1 MDIESG
7 TSPEAGM
14 TTGAVALRLGV
25 APTTLRSWDHRYG
38 LGPAAREGGRHRRW
52 APDDVALLERMCRL
66 TAHGVAPAE
75 AARLARRPDGPQHGQ
90 ATPGHDTRSGRVVPI
105 PAPRTAAR
113 AGRGLGR
120 AAVRL
125 DSPRLDTLLAASV
138 TEHGLAGAWEVV
150 MSPTLRAIGRTWA
163 ESGDTAGERYVEAE
177 HLLSWHISTA
187 LRGGCR
193 PKDPES
199 DEPPVLLACVPG
211 ETHTLAM
218 EALAASLG
226 ERGRPVRMFG
236 AAVPAGALSEAVR
249 RTGPRAVVLW
259 SQTRLTADRVLVN
272 LVRATAWGIRGARFR
287 PTVLIAG
294 PGWTR
299 MRETAGVR
307 RPRSLAQ
314 ALDFIEAANDG

>member
-52 APDDVALLERMCRL
+52 TPDDVALLERMCRL

-75 AARLARRPDGPQHGQ
+75 AARLARMQHGPQGAAGLPEQ
-90 ATPGHDTRSGRVVPI
+90 RIGSGRALPVA
-105 PAPRTAAR
+105 APRTAAR

-125 DSPRLDTLLAASV
+125 DSPRLDTLLTASV
-138 TEHGLAGAWEVV
+138 SEHGLAGAWEEV

-163 ESGDTAGERYVEAE
+163 ASGDPAGERYVEAE
-177 HLLSWHISTA
+177 HLLSWHISGA
-187 LRGGCR
+187 LRRGHR
-193 PKDPES
+193 PKDPELG
-199 DEPPVLLACVPG
+199 EPPVLLACVPG
-211 ETHTLAM
+211 EMHTLAM
-218 EALAASLG
+218 EALAATLG
-226 ERGRPVRMFG
+226 ERGLPVRMFG
-236 AAVPAGALSEAVR
+236 AAVPVGALSEAVR

-259 SQTRLTADRVLVN
+259 SQTRATADRVLVN
-272 LVRATAWGIRGARFR
+272 LVRATAWGIRGARSR

-307 RPRSLAQ
+307 RPKSLAQ
-314 ALDFIEAANDG
+314 ALSFIEAANDQ